1 MRNPQPK
8 NFTWP
13 FLATYADPKELPVVL
28 RTQAATEE
36 EARAYL
42 AGDFSLSFAAKIC
55 TESPI
60 HECWIDPESGTLWQI
75 MSDYIPPL
83 SAFPNSLRQKRPPV
97 NSMNTSHGKEP
108 EGVLAKSDV
117 QRKDSGYLYKD
128 SEHIPGNSLVE
139 VNARISRE
147 VIAPVQEKKACV
159 NLI

>member
-1 MRNPQPK
+1 MRNPRSPK
-8 NFTWP
+8 FTGL
-13 FLATYADPKELPVVL
+13 FLATYADQKAFPVVL

-36 EARAYL
+36 EARAHL
-42 AGDFSLSFAAKIC
+42 AGDFSLSFAAKIR

-60 HECWIDPESGTLWQI
+60 HECWIDSESGTLWQR
-75 MSDYIPPL
+75 MSDGIPPL
-83 SAFPNSLRQKRPPV
+83 SAFPDSFYQKRLLV
-97 NSMNTSHGKEP
+97 NSVDTSHGKEP
-108 EGVLAKSDV
+108 EGVLAESDA
-117 QRKDSGYLYKD
+117 QGQTSGYLYED